1 MRQPNF
7 TQYTDE
13 TNDANSEFL
22 PSEMANASAQ
32 LPYDGLEPSQS
43 ITSQAMGMAPRPVPK
58 AMGMAPR
65 HEENNMGME
74 TQMPNMPMPE
84 GMAGMPSDM
93 IEQAKQLPS
102 GQNPFD
108 APQYQNVNVPDVP
121 INYGGGMV
129 ETLLNDNEVP
139 EKIKKDFWFVFHKDN
154 TLGFLDEN
162 RKQNKLLAFDIA
174 KIDALACIPYYDY
187 NFELEMKWGVLRNVF
202 DTKLD
207 RALGHKGG
215 NIKNERI
222 MLQSQFSEQRQISE
236 HGQGGEISEG
246 FFKRLLGRR

>member
-1 MRQPNF
+1 MRPPMLTEFIQ
-7 TQYTDE
+7 DE
-13 TNDANSEFL
+13 NGNIVSL
-22 PSEMANASAQ
+22 PHR
-32 LPYDGLEPSQS
+32 
-43 ITSQAMGMAPRPVPK
+43 AMGMDVHDPPK

-65 HEENNMGME
+65 REENAMGME
-74 TQMPNMPMPE
+74 TQLPNIPMPDE
-84 GMAGMPSDM
+84 RSDM
-93 IEQAKQLPS
+93 PRSLIEQPKQQYMQQGP
-102 GQNPFD
+102 NPFNS
-108 APQYQNVNVPDVP
+108 PQYQNIHVPDMP
-121 INYGGGMV
+121 LSYGGGMV

-154 TLGFLDEN
+154 TLGFLDDQ

-174 KIDALACIPYYDY
+174 KIDALACVPYYDY
-187 NFELEMKWGVLRNVF
+187 DFSMEMRWGILRNVF

-236 HGQGGEISEG
+236 NDGSGQIKEG

>member
-1 MRQPNF
+1 MKAPIL
-7 TQYTDE
+7 TQYTQDE
-13 TNDANSEFL
+13 NGVKYTL
-22 PSEMANASAQ
+22 PHR
-32 LPYDGLEPSQS
+32 
-43 ITSQAMGMAPRPVPK
+43 AMGMDPSLPPK

-65 HEENNMGME
+65 QEENMYGIE
-74 TQMPNMPMPE
+74 TNLPNTPMPDDIPI
-84 GMAGMPSDM
+84 GMVERP
-93 IEQAKQLPS
+93 KQMMQGP
-102 GQNPFD
+102 NPFD
-108 APQYQNVNVPDVP
+108 VPQYQNLNVPDMPVQ
-121 INYGGGMV
+121 YGGGMV

-139 EKIKKDFWFVFHKDN
+139 EKIRKDFWFVFHKDN
-154 TLGFLDEN
+154 TLGFLDET
-162 RKQNKLLAFDIA
+162 RKQNKLMAFDIA

-187 NFELEMKWGVLRNVF
+187 NFEMEMKWGILRNVF

-236 HGQGGEISEG
+236 NDAGGSIKEG

>member
-1 MRQPNF
+1 MCQPILTEYMQN
-7 TQYTDE
+7 E
-13 TNDANSEFL
+13 NGEVI
-22 PSEMANASAQ
+22 Q
-32 LPYDGLEPSQS
+32 LPHK
-43 ITSQAMGMAPRPVPK
+43 AMGMDPTPPPK

-65 HEENNMGME
+65 LEENAMGYE
-74 TQMPNMPMPE
+74 TNMPNVALPE
-84 GMAGMPSDM
+84 SSNGIPTDM
-93 IEQAKQLPS
+93 VEQPKQVPT

-108 APQYQNVNVPDVP
+108 IPQYQNVGIPDAP

-139 EKIKKDFWFVFHKDN
+139 EKLKKDFWFVFHKDN
-154 TLGFLDEN
+154 VLGFLDEP

-187 NFELEMKWGVLRNVF
+187 DFEMEMKWGILRNVL

-236 HGQGGEISEG
+236 QGQGGAIKEG

>member
-1 MRQPNF
+1 MKPPILS
-7 TQYTDE
+7 QYAQNENGE
-13 TNDANSEFL
+13 TVVL
-22 PSEMANASAQ
+22 PHR
-32 LPYDGLEPSQS
+32 
-43 ITSQAMGMAPRPVPK
+43 AMGMNLPPPPK
-58 AMGMAPR
+58 AMGMEPR
-65 HEENNMGME
+65 QEENPHGVE
-74 TQMPNMPMPE
+74 TNLPNMPMPE
-84 GMAGMPSDM
+84 MTPDIPRGMVQQPKQQPQGM
-93 IEQAKQLPS
+93 
-102 GQNPFD
+102 NPFD
-108 APQYQNVNVPDVP
+108 GSQYQNVNVPDMPVS
-121 INYGGGMV
+121 YGGGMV

-162 RKQNKLLAFDIA
+162 RKQMKLLAFDIA

-187 NFELEMKWGVLRNVF
+187 DFSMEMKWGVLRNVF

-236 HGQGGEISEG
+236 NDSGGAIKEG